1 MKTPTGFQYSKTKS
15 VIRFNWKDGA
25 WDEGE
30 LVQDDHF
37 SLSYSATVL
46 HYGQAAFEGMKAFR
60 HADGETY
67 VFRPFE
73 NCERLRQSCERL
85 LMPVVSPEM
94 FGSALKRVI
103 EDNQDFVPDVE
114 SGGSLYI
121 RPFVFGSGPTIG
133 VRPSPEYQFVVLVMP
148 VGDYYTPTAGNT
160 GLNAL
165 IFDDYDRAAPYGL
178 GNVKAAGN
186 YSADLLPAKK
196 AKDMGHDI
204 VLYLDAKTR
213 TLIEEFGTSNFVAIS
228 KDGSY
233 VTPDS
238 KTILQSITNKS
249 LRELAESKGLKVEH
263 RKVKLQEIIDFTSI
277 GACGTAVVYS
287 PLSSITYRGE
297 RVWTSESQKPSAI
310 MSDLV
315 KGYKQIQR
323 GEAEDHLGW
332 LVKTTEL

>member
-204 VLYLDAKTR
+204 VLYLDAKTLIKYYIENQAINCELNASQDATR
-213 TLIEEFGTSNFVAIS
+213 NLDASVTYIKQSNYSLCLLSTMLPTLHISTNTNMFNFVH
-228 KDGSY
+228 
-233 VTPDS
+233 
-238 KTILQSITNKS
+238 L
-249 LRELAESKGLKVEH
+249 ELSM
-263 RKVKLQEIIDFTSI
+263 FF
-277 GACGTAVVYS
+277 
-287 PLSSITYRGE
+287 
-297 RVWTSESQKPSAI
+297 
-310 MSDLV
+310 
-315 KGYKQIQR
+315 
-323 GEAEDHLGW
+323 
-332 LVKTTEL
+332 